1 MCCFV
6 LLDILVFG
14 VFILIVG
21 GNILGVDTLAQ
32 PLTEFLGG
40 DAALV
45 RRQVGGGVAVRQV
58 GTESGH
64 EEEFTDDEDQRDSA
78 DAEEVLDGGF
88 MPDDHVAGDGIKQH
102 LQAAAGAV
110 LGQHLDELDADDDVQ
125 RPFQKRPD
133 LHIVA
138 VEQQAGHPLDQRYDR
153 EQQPDE
159 HQPGKYDLQ
168 QGGRLN
174 DVVLQGSAAVALHAG
189 SLWFEHDRFSFTSE
203 IWGNTQTF
211 SSL

>member
-1 MCCFV
+1 M
-6 LLDILVFG
+6 DA
-14 VFILIVG
+14 
-21 GNILGVDTLAQ
+21 LAQ

-45 RRQVGGGVAVRQV
+45 WRQVGGRVAVRQV

-64 EEEFTDDEDQRDSA
+64 EKEFTDDEDQCDSA

-88 MPDDHVAGDGIKQH
+88 MPDDHMAGDGIEQH

-138 VEQQAGHPLDQRYDR
+138 VEQQAGHPLDQWYDR

-174 DVVLQGSAAVALHAG
+174 DVVLQGSAAVALHVG

-203 IWGNTQTF
+203 IWGKYPNF
-211 SSL
+211 FFIVAKILREVK